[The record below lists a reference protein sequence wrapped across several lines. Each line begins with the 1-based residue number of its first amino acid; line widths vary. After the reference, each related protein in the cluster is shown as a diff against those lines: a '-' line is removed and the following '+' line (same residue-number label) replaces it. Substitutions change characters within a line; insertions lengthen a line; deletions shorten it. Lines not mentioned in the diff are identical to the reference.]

1 MVAKSIVDIDVN
13 DDKFVAFME
22 KFKEYQAALEEL
34 PEAWRGLAHGATDA
48 TKETA
53 KAKTEG
59 DLLAKAFSEGAS
71 AILSINSGLE
81 RLTDSLDR
89 ANKSQED
96 FNNKTRSSKGFLS
109 DASKDAKSLAGHIRD
124 ATTSLLSW
132 GGIVGLFTGVL
143 GVGGLFGLNRL
154 AATTG
159 SQRFTS
165 LGIGTSIGALDSTA
179 INYQKALG
187 NPTATLGAIRDSQM
201 DLSKRWTFQAMGINN
216 PDQDPAKLLP
226 QMIRNARD
234 IFVKNGSTLQ
244 GANAYGL
251 TNFFSL
257 DDLNRFKN
265 MSDEEIDAM
274 ERRAQ
279 KDAKLL
285 QITDQQ
291 ARQWQDF
298 NVQLDYSGQSIRNTF
313 VRGLGPLTPQLSK
326 LSDALAGAIDTV
338 LQSPELGKW
347 IDGLA
352 GGIERFGNYLASP
365 DFTKDVESFMA
376 GIEKLGAL
384 IGKVYDWV
392 VDKTEISVSDV
403 TAGSSILGNQE
414 VKDPETGK
422 SYTPGSED
430 DPRVWGWLKKLKTAS
445 GVAPVQYD
453 EYFDEA
459 AKKYSVDPKWLKAI
473 AAAESSWDKNAVS
486 SAGAIGLMQVM
497 PSNFKDGEKP
507 FEPRD
512 NIMAGARV
520 LSWAMQQSGG
530 DFDEALRYYNGGVR
544 RGSAENIAYPGRVK
558 EKYAAMFGAPE
569 GSAKEQYAAM
579 FGAPEGS
586 AKEQYAA
593 MFGAPEG
600 SAKEQ
605 YAAMQG
611 SRKDQVVA
619 GGGDNSEVAK
629 NTNKTN
635 QLLQQIVDRGLQ
647 GNGSGMVVYNNTG
660 GNAVVSSS
668 QLGVR

>member
-13 DDKFVAFME
+13 DDKFVSFME

-53 KAKTEG
+53 KAKAEG

-71 AILSINSGLE
+71 AILSINSGLD

-96 FNNKTRSSKGFLS
+96 FNKKARSSKGFLS
-109 DASKDAKSLAGHIRD
+109 DATKDAKSLAGHIRD

-187 NPTATLGAIRDSQM
+187 NPTGTLGAIRDSQM
-201 DLSKRWTFQAMGINN
+201 DLSKRWQFQAMGINN

-226 QMIRNARD
+226 QLIRNARD

-352 GGIERFGNYLASP
+352 GGIERFGKYLASP
-365 DFTKDVESFMA
+365 EFTKDVDSFMA

-392 VDKTEISVSDV
+392 VGKTSISVADV
-403 TAGSSILGNQE
+403 KEGSSILSDKK
-414 VKDPETGK
+414 VTDPETGK
-422 SYTPGSED
+422 TYTPSSED
-430 DPRVWGWLKKLKTAS
+430 DPRVWGWLKGVKRFFSSGDVKPVDPTPADVTAKGRTIADRFNNPTNLRWAEGYGTHNTKS
-445 GVAPVQYD
+445 GDFAVFPTLD
-453 EYFDEA
+453 EGVLASAKQLQIFGTRGINTISDI
-459 AKKYSVDPKWLKAI
+459 AKKWAPSNENDTEAYIRHLVKSTGIGAREALNLNDPSILAKLI
-473 AAAESSWDKNAVS
+473 SGMSSKEGAGNRVSEDAV
-486 SAGAIGLMQVM
+486 MQVF
-497 PSNFKDGEKP
+497 SN
-507 FEPRD
+507 
-512 NIMAGARV
+512 I
-520 LSWAMQQSGG
+520 SGT
-530 DFDEALRYYNGGVR
+530 LR
-544 RGSAENIAYPGRVK
+544 
-558 EKYAAMFGAPE
+558 
-569 GSAKEQYAAM
+569 
-579 FGAPEGS
+579 
-586 AKEQYAA
+586 
-593 MFGAPEG
+593 
-600 SAKEQ
+600 EQ

-611 SRKDQVVA
+611 SKSAPAVA

-635 QLLQQIVDRGLQ
+635 QLLQQLVDRGLQ

>member
-22 KFKEYQAALEEL
+22 KFKEYQAALEDL

-71 AILSINSGLE
+71 AILSINSGLD

-96 FNNKTRSSKGFLS
+96 FNKKTRSSKGFLS
-109 DASKDAKSLAGHIRD
+109 DATKDAKSLAGHIRD

-154 AATTG
+154 AATTS

-187 NPTATLGAIRDSQM
+187 NPTGTLGAIRDSQM

-352 GGIERFGNYLASP
+352 SGIERFGNYLASP
-365 DFTKDVESFMA
+365 DFAKDVDDFMD
-376 GIEKLGAL
+376 GLRRLGQS
-384 IGKVYDWV
+384 IGRVID
-392 VDKTEISVSDV
+392 
-403 TAGSSILGNQE
+403 LF
-414 VKDPETGK
+414 TGK
-422 SYTPGSED
+422 SSVGEFMAASSPMLNNQTVHDPNGGPDYVPGSMAASSPMLNNQTVHDPNGGPDYVPGSES
-430 DPRVWGWLKKLKTAS
+430 DPNVPGWLKKLKLAS

-453 EYFDEA
+453 EYFEEA
-459 AKKYSVDPKWLKAI
+459 AKKYNVDPKLLKAM
-473 AAAESSWDKNAVS
+473 AAAESSWDQNAVS
-486 SAGAIGLMQVM
+486 KAGAQGLMQVM
-497 PSNFKDGEKP
+497 PDNFKPGEKP
-507 FEPRD
+507 FDPHD

-520 LSWAMQQSGG
+520 LRDGMNWANKNAGG
-530 DFDEALRYYNGGVR
+530 DLEEALRYYNGGVR
-544 RGSAENIAYPGRVK
+544 RGSAENIAYPGRVN
-558 EKYAAMFGAPE
+558 EKYQQIYGVPAL
-569 GSAKEQYAAM
+569 SAKEQYA
-579 FGAPEGS
+579 E
-586 AKEQYAA
+586 
-593 MFGAPEG
+593 
-600 SAKEQ
+600 
-605 YAAMQG
+605 MQG
-611 SRKDQVVA
+611 SRKTPA
-619 GGGDNSEVAK
+619 IENGSDNSEVAK

-635 QLLQQIVDRGLQ
+635 QLLQQIVDRGLA

>member
-13 DDKFVAFME
+13 DDKFVSFME

-53 KAKTEG
+53 KAKAEG

-71 AILSINSGLE
+71 AILSINSGLD

-89 ANKSQED
+89 ANRSQED
-96 FNNKTRSSKGFLS
+96 FNKKARSSKGFLS
-109 DASKDAKSLAGHIRD
+109 DATKDAKSLAGHIRE

-187 NPTATLGAIRDSQM
+187 NPTGTLGAIRDSQM
-201 DLSKRWTFQAMGINN
+201 DLSKRWQFQAMGINN

-226 QMIRNARD
+226 QLIRNARD

-352 GGIERFGNYLASP
+352 GGIERFGKYLASP
-365 DFTKDVESFMA
+365 EFTKDVDSFMA

-392 VDKTEISVSDV
+392 VGKTSISVSDV
-403 TAGSSILGNQE
+403 KEGSSILSDKK
-414 VKDPETGK
+414 VTDPETGK
-422 SYTPGSED
+422 TYTPGSED
-430 DPRVWGWLKKLKTAS
+430 DPRVWGWLKGVKRFFSSGDVKPVDPTPADVTAKGRTIADRFNNPTNLRWAEGYGTHNTKS
-445 GVAPVQYD
+445 GDFAVFPTLD
-453 EYFDEA
+453 EGVLASAKQLQIYGTRGINTISDI
-459 AKKYSVDPKWLKAI
+459 AKKWAPSNENDTEAYIRHLVKSTGIGAREALNLNDPSILAKLI
-473 AAAESSWDKNAVS
+473 SGMSSKEGAGNRVSEDAV
-486 SAGAIGLMQVM
+486 MQVF
-497 PSNFKDGEKP
+497 SNT
-507 FEPRD
+507 
-512 NIMAGARV
+512 
-520 LSWAMQQSGG
+520 SGT
-530 DFDEALRYYNGGVR
+530 LR
-544 RGSAENIAYPGRVK
+544 
-558 EKYAAMFGAPE
+558 
-569 GSAKEQYAAM
+569 
-579 FGAPEGS
+579 
-586 AKEQYAA
+586 
-593 MFGAPEG
+593 
-600 SAKEQ
+600 EQ

-611 SRKDQVVA
+611 SKAAPAVA

-635 QLLQQIVDRGLQ
+635 QLLQQLVDRGLQ

>member
-13 DDKFVAFME
+13 DDKFVAFLE

-34 PEAWRGLAHGATDA
+34 PEAWRVLAHGATDA

-59 DLLAKAFSEGAS
+59 DLLAKAFSDGAS

-96 FNNKTRSSKGFLS
+96 FNKKTRSSKGFLS

-132 GGIVGLFTGVL
+132 GGVVGLFTGVL

-187 NPTATLGAIRDSQM
+187 NPTETLGAIRDSQM

-298 NVQLDYSGQSIRNTF
+298 NVQLDYSSQSIRNAF

-352 GGIERFGNYLASP
+352 GGIERFGKYLASP
-365 DFTKDVESFMA
+365 EFTKDVDSFMA

-392 VDKTEISVSDV
+392 VGKTDISVSDV
-403 TAGSSILGNQE
+403 TSASSILSDKK
-414 VKDPETGK
+414 VTDPKTGQT
-422 SYTPGSED
+422 YTPGSED
-430 DPRVWGWLKKLKTAS
+430 DPRVWGWLKGVKRFFSSGDVKPVDPTPADVSAKGRTIADRFNNPTNLRWAEGYGTHNTKSGKFAVFPTLDEGVLAS
-445 GVAPVQYD
+445 AKQLQIYGTRGINTVSD
-453 EYFDEA
+453 I
-459 AKKYSVDPKWLKAI
+459 AKKWA
-473 AAAESSWDKNAVS
+473 
-486 SAGAIGLMQVM
+486 
-497 PSNFKDGEKP
+497 PSNENDTAEYIRHVVKTTGLGANDRLNLNDPAILAKLISAMSTKEG
-507 FEPRD
+507 
-512 NIMAGARV
+512 AGNRV
-520 LSWAMQQSGG
+520 S
-530 DFDEALRYYNGGVR
+530 E
-544 RGSAENIAYPGRVK
+544 
-558 EKYAAMFGAPE
+558 GA
-569 GSAKEQYAAM
+569 
-579 FGAPEGS
+579 
-586 AKEQYAA
+586 
-593 MFGAPEG
+593 
-600 SAKEQ
+600 
-605 YAAMQG
+605 
-611 SRKDQVVA
+611 VI
-619 GGGDNSEVAK
+619 
-629 NTNKTN
+629 
-635 QLLQQIVDRGLQ
+635 QIF
-647 GNGSGMVVYNNTG
+647 NNTG
-660 GNAVVSSS
+660 GNAIVSSS
-668 QLGVR
+668 QLGVTG

>member
-13 DDKFVAFME
+13 DDKFVSFME

-53 KAKTEG
+53 KAKAEG

-71 AILSINSGLE
+71 AILSINSGLD

-96 FNNKTRSSKGFLS
+96 FNKKARSSKGFLS
-109 DASKDAKSLAGHIRD
+109 DATKDAKSLAGHIRD

-187 NPTATLGAIRDSQM
+187 NPTGTLGAIRDSQM
-201 DLSKRWTFQAMGINN
+201 DLSKRWQFQAMGINN

-226 QMIRNARD
+226 QLIRNARD

-352 GGIERFGNYLASP
+352 GGIERFGKYLASP
-365 DFTKDVESFMA
+365 EFTKDVDSFMA

-392 VDKTEISVSDV
+392 VGKTSISVADV
-403 TAGSSILGNQE
+403 KEGSSILSDKK
-414 VKDPETGK
+414 VTDPETGK
-422 SYTPGSED
+422 TYTPGSED
-430 DPRVWGWLKKLKTAS
+430 DPRVWGWLKGVKRFFSSGDVKPVDPTPADVTAKGRTIADRFNNPTNLRWAEGYGTHNTKS
-445 GVAPVQYD
+445 GDFAVFPTLD
-453 EYFDEA
+453 EGVLASAKQLQIFGTRGINTISDI
-459 AKKYSVDPKWLKAI
+459 AKKWAPSNENDTEAYIRHLVKSTGIGAREALNLNDPSILAKLI
-473 AAAESSWDKNAVS
+473 SGMSSKEGAGNRVSEDAV
-486 SAGAIGLMQVM
+486 MQVF
-497 PSNFKDGEKP
+497 SNT
-507 FEPRD
+507 
-512 NIMAGARV
+512 
-520 LSWAMQQSGG
+520 SGT
-530 DFDEALRYYNGGVR
+530 LR
-544 RGSAENIAYPGRVK
+544 
-558 EKYAAMFGAPE
+558 
-569 GSAKEQYAAM
+569 
-579 FGAPEGS
+579 
-586 AKEQYAA
+586 
-593 MFGAPEG
+593 
-600 SAKEQ
+600 EQ

-611 SRKDQVVA
+611 SKSAPAVA

-635 QLLQQIVDRGLQ
+635 QLLQQLVDRGLQ

>member
-13 DDKFVAFME
+13 DDKFVAFLE

-34 PEAWRGLAHGATDA
+34 PEAWRVLAHGATDA

-96 FNNKTRSSKGFLS
+96 FNKKTRSSKGFLS

-298 NVQLDYSGQSIRNTF
+298 NVQLDYSGQSIRNAF

-365 DFTKDVESFMA
+365 EFTKDVGSFMS

-384 IGKVYDWV
+384 IWKVYDWV
-392 VDKTEISVSDV
+392 VGKTDISVSDV
-403 TAGSSILGNQE
+403 TSGSSILSDKK
-414 VKDPETGK
+414 VTDPKTGQT
-422 SYTPGSED
+422 YTPGSED
-430 DPRVWGWLKKLKTAS
+430 DPRVWGWLKGVKRFFSSGDVKPVDPTPADVSAKGRTIADRFNNPTNLRWAEGYGTHNTKSGKFAVFPTLDEGVLAS
-445 GVAPVQYD
+445 AKQLQIYGTRGINTVS
-453 EYFDEA
+453 EI
-459 AKKYSVDPKWLKAI
+459 AKKWA
-473 AAAESSWDKNAVS
+473 
-486 SAGAIGLMQVM
+486 
-497 PSNFKDGEKP
+497 PSNENDTAEYIRHVVKTTGL
-507 FEPRD
+507 
-512 NIMAGARV
+512 GANDR
-520 LSWAMQQSGG
+520 LNLNDPAILAKLISAM
-530 DFDEALRYYNGGVR
+530 
-544 RGSAENIAYPGRVK
+544 
-558 EKYAAMFGAPE
+558 
-569 GSAKEQYAAM
+569 SAKE
-579 FGAPEGS
+579 GAGNRVSEG
-586 AKEQYAA
+586 A
-593 MFGAPEG
+593 
-600 SAKEQ
+600 
-605 YAAMQG
+605 
-611 SRKDQVVA
+611 VI
-619 GGGDNSEVAK
+619 
-629 NTNKTN
+629 
-635 QLLQQIVDRGLQ
+635 QIF
-647 GNGSGMVVYNNTG
+647 NNTG
-660 GNAVVSSS
+660 GNAIVSSS
-668 QLGVR
+668 QLGVTG

>member
-13 DDKFVAFME
+13 DDKFVSFME

-53 KAKTEG
+53 KAKAEG

-71 AILSINSGLE
+71 AILSINSGLD

-96 FNNKTRSSKGFLS
+96 FNKKTRSSKGFLS
-109 DASKDAKSLAGHIRD
+109 EATKDAKSLAGHIRD

-187 NPTATLGAIRDSQM
+187 NPTETLGAIRDSQM

-298 NVQLDYSGQSIRNTF
+298 NVQLDYSSQSIRNAF

-352 GGIERFGNYLASP
+352 GGIERFGKYLASP
-365 DFTKDVESFMA
+365 EFTKDVDSFMA

-392 VDKTEISVSDV
+392 VGKTDISVSEV
-403 TAGSSILGNQE
+403 TSGSSILSNKK
-414 VKDPETGK
+414 VTDPKTGQT
-422 SYTPGSED
+422 YTPGSED
-430 DPRVWGWLKKLKTAS
+430 DPRVWGWLKGVKRFFSSGDVKPIDPTPADVSAKGRTIADRFNNPTNLRWAEGYGTHNTKSGKFAVFPTLDEGVLAS
-445 GVAPVQYD
+445 AKQLQIYGTRGINTVSD
-453 EYFDEA
+453 I
-459 AKKYSVDPKWLKAI
+459 AKKWA
-473 AAAESSWDKNAVS
+473 
-486 SAGAIGLMQVM
+486 
-497 PSNFKDGEKP
+497 PSNENETAEYIRHVVKTTGLGANDRLNLNDPAILAKLISAMSTKEG
-507 FEPRD
+507 
-512 NIMAGARV
+512 AGNRV
-520 LSWAMQQSGG
+520 S
-530 DFDEALRYYNGGVR
+530 E
-544 RGSAENIAYPGRVK
+544 
-558 EKYAAMFGAPE
+558 GAVI
-569 GSAKEQYAAM
+569 KI
-579 FGAPEGS
+579 F
-586 AKEQYAA
+586 
-593 MFGAPEG
+593 
-600 SAKEQ
+600 
-605 YAAMQG
+605 
-611 SRKDQVVA
+611 
-619 GGGDNSEVAK
+619 
-629 NTNKTN
+629 
-635 QLLQQIVDRGLQ
+635 
-647 GNGSGMVVYNNTG
+647 NNTG
-660 GNAVVSSS
+660 GNAIVSSS
-668 QLGVR
+668 QLGVTG

>member
-22 KFKEYQAALEEL
+22 KFKEYQAALEDL

-71 AILSINSGLE
+71 AILSINSGLD
-81 RLTDSLDR
+81 RLADSLDR

-96 FNNKTRSSKGFLS
+96 FNKKTRSSKGFLS
-109 DASKDAKSLAGHIRD
+109 EATKDAKSLAGHIRD

-187 NPTATLGAIRDSQM
+187 NPTGTLGAIRDSQM
-201 DLSKRWTFQAMGINN
+201 DLSKRWAFQAMGINN

-352 GGIERFGNYLASP
+352 GGIERFGKYLASP
-365 DFTKDVESFMA
+365 EFTKDVDDFMD
-376 GIEKLGAL
+376 GLRRLGQS
-384 IGKVYDWV
+384 IGRVIDLFTG
-392 VDKTEISVSDV
+392 KTSVSEFMGGE
-403 TAGSSILGNQE
+403 APLA
-414 VKDPETGK
+414 
-422 SYTPGSED
+422 D
-430 DPRVWGWLKKLKTAS
+430 DPSKSPSENMNDRYRRYEAQQKSK
-445 GVAPVQYD
+445 PYDQYF
-453 EYFDEA
+453 EEA
-459 AKKYSVDPKWLKAI
+459 AKKYNVDPKWLKSI
-473 AAAESSWDKNAVS
+473 AAAESSWDQNAVS
-486 SAGAIGLMQVM
+486 SAGAKGLMQVM
-497 PSNFKDGEKP
+497 PSNFRDGEKP
-507 FEPRD
+507 FDPHD

-520 LSWAMQQSGG
+520 FSWAMQQSGG

-544 RGSAENIAYPGRVK
+544 RGSAENVAYPGRVR
-558 EKYAAMFGAPE
+558 
-569 GSAKEQYAAM
+569 EQYEAM
-579 FGAPEGS
+579 YGS
-586 AKEQYAA
+586 QKNPAIEN
-593 MFGAPEG
+593 G
-600 SAKEQ
+600 S
-605 YAAMQG
+605 
-611 SRKDQVVA
+611 
-619 GGGDNSEVAK
+619 DNSEVAK

-635 QLLQQIVDRGLQ
+635 QLLQQIVDRGLT